1 MKRIER
7 IFAIV
12 GLFAIVVVAI
22 NAVQLPEETVKVDA
36 EQVDN
41 EEKLINDY
49 NVYALPIP
57 DGLNFAGE
65 PVPVENP
72 DIKERMDR
80 ELLVNTY
87 WQSNSLL
94 LFKRA
99 NKYFPI
105 IEPILA
111 AEGVPDDFK
120 YLAVIE
126 SGLTQAVSPA
136 RATGFWQILKGTGRE
151 YGLEVND
158 NVDERY
164 HIEKSTR
171 VACTYLKKAKER
183 FGSWTAAAAAYN
195 AGNAGVSRRM
205 KSQNVNTY
213 YDLLLGEET
222 GRYVFRIIALKEI
235 LSHPAQYGFNYQ
247 KEDLYEYIPTYKV
260 SVDSAVTDFVKFSE
274 RFGINYKILKLHN
287 PWLREPHLNN
297 KSRKQYFIDIP
308 KEGYYSLGK

>member
-7 IFAIV
+7 IFAAI
-12 GLFAIVVVAI
+12 GLLAVVIVAI
-22 NAVQLPEETVKVDA
+22 NAVQLPNDEVKVDA
-36 EQVDN
+36 EQIEK
-41 EEKLINDY
+41 EEVLVNDY

-65 PVPVENP
+65 PVPVQNP

-136 RATGFWQILKGTGRE
+136 RATGFWQILKTTGKE
-151 YGLEVND
+151 YGLEVNE

-164 HIEKSTR
+164 HIEKATR
-171 VACTYLKKAKER
+171 AACVYLKKSKER

-205 KSQNVNTY
+205 KSQNVETY

-235 LSHPAQYGFNYQ
+235 LSHPGEYGFNYNKQ
-247 KEDLYEYIPTYKV
+247 DLYDHVPTYKV
-260 SVDSAVTDFVKFSE
+260 SVDTAVTDFVAFSE

-297 KSRKQYFIDIP
+297 GSKKQYFIEIP
-308 KEGYYSLGK
+308 KEGYYSVGK